1 MRPDDG
7 APALRVPK
15 PRSSTAKAN
24 APLRVLSLTGGGYRG
39 LFTAQVLVEL
49 CQQAARPGRL
59 DKSFDAFAGT
69 SIGGFMAC
77 ALAIGVPPR
86 ARPSRPPGPA
96 RVGRPTS

>member
-1 MRPDDG
+1 M
-7 APALRVPK
+7 VEKPK
-15 PRSSTAKAN
+15 VQDMSHRGLQWPR
-24 APLRVLSLTGGGYRG
+24 LDLTVGGYRG

-59 DKSFDAFAGT
+59 DKSFDVFAGT